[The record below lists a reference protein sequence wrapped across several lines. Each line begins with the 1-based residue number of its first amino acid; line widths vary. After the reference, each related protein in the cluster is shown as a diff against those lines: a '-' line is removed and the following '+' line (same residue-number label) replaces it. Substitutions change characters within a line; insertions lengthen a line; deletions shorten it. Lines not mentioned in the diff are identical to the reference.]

1 MPDER
6 SRLEVVQALSEKLG
20 PEVAAALM
28 ECVPPFS
35 WMEITTKHDLAQLE
49 VRMGLRFENLGLGF
63 EKQLHEELR
72 TQTWRLAKLV
82 VGAQGIVVVVIA
94 AIGLVLRFA

>member
-28 ECVPPFS
+28 ECVPPFP
-35 WMEITTKHDLAQLE
+35 WTDLPTKQHLDD
-49 VRMGLRFENLGLGF
+49 
-63 EKQLHEELR
+63 
-72 TQTWRLAKLV
+72 RLAV
-82 VGAQGIVVVVIA
+82 VRSDVLAAIREQSERTIKWTVVSVFGAIA
-94 AIGLVLRFA
+94 AVGGAVAGLAALTG

>member
-28 ECVPPFS
+28 ECVPPFPWNDIS
-35 WMEITTKHDLAQLE
+35 TKQHLDDRLSVVRSDVLAAIKEQSE
-49 VRMGLRFENLGLGF
+49 
-63 EKQLHEELR
+63 R
-72 TQTWRLAKLV
+72 TIKWTV
-82 VGAQGIVVVVIA
+82 VSVFGAIA
-94 AIGLVLRFA
+94 AIGGAIAGVAALSS